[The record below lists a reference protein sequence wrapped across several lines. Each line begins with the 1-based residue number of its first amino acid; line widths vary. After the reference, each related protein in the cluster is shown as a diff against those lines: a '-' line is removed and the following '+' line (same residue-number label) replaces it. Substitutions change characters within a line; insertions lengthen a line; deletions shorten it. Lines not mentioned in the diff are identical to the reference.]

1 MDIIILIVF
10 VIYLKNGN
18 RIMLIFYLIWNLVF
32 FPSALTFD
40 ETNQNCKIVKD
51 ISSQYPQ
58 KNKLNYYLA
67 CIAEHDTIILVSR
80 QNINCDSVFLTP
92 ITFGK
97 KYTLHLR
104 FQKNAHNPDTAT
116 SYIDMVNIRGRG
128 IDFDFGVGS
137 YEEYRCKEQLYIYMI
152 NSLPQE
158 INQIPMFECLFYFT
172 DDICNGK
179 IREKVVIKE

>member
-1 MDIIILIVF
+1 M
-10 VIYLKNGN
+10 
-18 RIMLIFYLIWNLVF
+18 
-32 FPSALTFD
+32 
-40 ETNQNCKIVKD
+40 TNQNCKIVKD

-104 FQKNAHNPDTAT
+104 FQKNAHNPLIIFVPVKNTRYCSDT
-116 SYIDMVNIRGRG
+116 YW
-128 IDFDFGVGS
+128 
-137 YEEYRCKEQLYIYMI
+137 
-152 NSLPQE
+152 
-158 INQIPMFECLFYFT
+158 
-172 DDICNGK
+172 
-179 IREKVVIKE
+179 